1 MSEVCFANEVKE
13 NVAYQP
19 LLGLFGCLVNYTGEG
34 RCLRDRSGHLLNF
47 LLFSLLFCKKKI
59 IAPRANQRTL
69 IGENDL
75 HLRSS
80 YQLPRLGHRPL
91 KDC

>member
-1 MSEVCFANEVKE
+1 MKSKKMWPTSLCWACLAALSTTLVRGDVFVTGLAIYSIFFFSVCFIV
-13 NVAYQP
+13 
-19 LLGLFGCLVNYTGEG
+19 
-34 RCLRDRSGHLLNF
+34 
-47 LLFSLLFCKKKI
+47 KKKI